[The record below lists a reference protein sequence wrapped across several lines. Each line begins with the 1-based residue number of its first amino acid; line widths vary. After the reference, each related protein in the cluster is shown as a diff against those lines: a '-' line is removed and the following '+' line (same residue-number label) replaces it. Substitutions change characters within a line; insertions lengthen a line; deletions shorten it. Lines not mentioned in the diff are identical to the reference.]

1 MNTPMHSES
10 IAPDTSIGQAHRGLA
25 SNPGELR
32 QEIRNYTMN
41 FGPQH
46 PAAHGV
52 LRLILEMDGETIV
65 RADPHVGLLHR
76 GTEKLAESKPF
87 NQSIGY
93 MDRLDYVSMMC
104 NEHAYVRAIE
114 NLMGI
119 EVPERAQYIRTLFDE
134 ITRILNHLMWIGSN
148 GLDLGAMAVML
159 YAFRERE
166 DLMDCYEAVSGARMH
181 AAYYR
186 PGGVYRDLP
195 DRMPK
200 YRESPWRK
208 GAKLKRFNEAR
219 EGSLLDYLENFTR
232 QFPGRVDEDETL
244 LTDNRIWKQ
253 RTVGIGVVTPEQAL
267 AWGMTGAMLRGSG
280 IAWDLRKKQPYAK
293 YDAVDFDIPVGKEG
307 DCYDRYLVRVAEM
320 RQSNR
325 IIAQCVAWLKANPGP
340 VIVANYKVAPPKR
353 EEMKGDMEALIHHF
367 KLFSEGYCV
376 PAGETYAAVE
386 APKGEFGCYLVSDGA
401 NKPFRVHLRA
411 PGFAHLSSMDE
422 IVRGHMLA
430 DVVAMIGTYDLVF
443 GEVDR

>member
-1 MNTPMHSES
+1 
-10 IAPDTSIGQAHRGLA
+10 
-25 SNPGELR
+25 
-32 QEIRNYTMN
+32 MN

-52 LRLILEMDGETIV
+52 LRLVLEMDGETVV

-114 NLMGI
+114 GLMGI
-119 EVPERAQYIRTLFDE
+119 EAPIRAQYIRTMFDE
-134 ITRILNHLMWIGSN
+134 ITRILNHLMWVGSN
-148 GLDLGAMAVML
+148 ALDLGAMAVFL

-166 DLMDCYEAVSGARMH
+166 ELMDVYEAVSGARMH
-181 AAYYR
+181 ATYYR

-195 DRMPK
+195 DQMSK
-200 YRESPWRK
+200 YRESPWHK
-208 GAKLKRFNEAR
+208 GTDLKRLNAWR
-219 EGSLLDYLENFTR
+219 EGSMLDYLTEFTND
-232 QFPGRVDEDETL
+232 FPARVDEYESL
-244 LTDNRIWKQ
+244 LTNNRIWKQ
-253 RTVGIGVVTPEQAL
+253 RTVGIGVIPPEKAK

-280 IAWDLRKKQPYAK
+280 IEWDLRKKQPYAA
-293 YDAVDFDIPVGKEG
+293 YAAMDFDIPLGVNG
-307 DCYDRYLVRVAEM
+307 DCYDRYLVRMEEM
-320 RQSNR
+320 RQSNN
-325 IIAQCVAWLKANPGP
+325 IVKQCIAWLKANPGP
-340 VIVANYKVAPPKR
+340 VMVQNYKVAPPSR
-353 EEMKGDMEALIHHF
+353 EEMKSDMEALIHHF
-367 KLFSEGYCV
+367 KLFTEGYGV
-376 PAGETYAAVE
+376 PAGEIYAAVE

-411 PGFAHLSSMDE
+411 PGFAHLSSMDAV
-422 IVRGHMLA
+422 VRGHMLA